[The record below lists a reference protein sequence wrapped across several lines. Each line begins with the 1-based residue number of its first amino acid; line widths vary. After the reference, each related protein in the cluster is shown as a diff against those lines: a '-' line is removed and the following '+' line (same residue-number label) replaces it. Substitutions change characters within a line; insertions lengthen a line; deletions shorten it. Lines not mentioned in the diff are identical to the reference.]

1 MTRYERATMA
11 EVQRALSDELARLT
25 ARTDQLAAARRDA
38 LTPCANIPIDPKEE
52 HHAITD

>member
-11 EVQRALSDELARLT
+11 EVQRAMSDEIARLT

-38 LTPCANIPIDPKEE
+38 LTPVANIPKEE
-52 HHAITD
+52 HDAHFLPPV